1 MFGFNKP
8 SNTGFGLG
16 SQGNTSTTGSNLF
29 SQQPASSTAA
39 PGTQSTFGGS
49 GGGLFGQQKPSL
61 GATNPPTGG
70 LFSQSTTAAPT
81 QGTQGTAPS
90 GGLFGQT
97 QQQPAGGLGGGLFG
111 NKPPTGGSTGL
122 FGSSQPSGTGLFG
135 QAQPSSTT
143 NQPST
148 GLFGQAQP
156 SSTTNQPSTGL
167 FGQPQPSTAPGTG
180 LLGQSQPT
188 TQPSGGL
195 FGQKPAQQTGLFGQ
209 SLSKPTTSL
218 FGSTASQQPNT
229 QPLSTPSIHPT
240 TRYSSLDANV
250 QKFLDDTDKEIFTQ
264 IQLAEE
270 LQTKSSDIAELVDS
284 VPLDITEVERRL
296 SSVSTALLIDSDEM
310 ELTKK
315 LVDKDTTNAR
325 ISSRILDLFKTPGAI
340 YPYTS
345 NDPLVS
351 YFEEFVTDADE
362 RTRLYASTIGELE
375 QHLEQVETTPQNN
388 SPEALLR
395 TIKEEHKLF
404 MVLSNRFAQVHDE
417 VKRLQVNNTTA
428 PMFLS

>member
-8 SNTGFGLG
+8 ASTGFGLG
-16 SQGNTSTTGSNLF
+16 NQGNTSTAGGNLF
-29 SQQPASSTAA
+29 SQPPASSTAA
-39 PGTQSTFGGS
+39 PNSQSTFGGA
-49 GGGLFGQQKPSL
+49 GGGLFGQQKPAL
-61 GATNPPTGG
+61 GAPNPPSGG
-70 LFSQSTTAAPT
+70 PFSQSTTAAPAPS
-81 QGTQGTAPS
+81 TQGTAPS
-90 GGLFGQT
+90 GGLFGQS
-97 QQQPAGGLGGGLFG
+97 QQPSTGGLGGSGLFG
-111 NKPPTGGSTGL
+111 NKPPATGSTGL
-122 FGSSQPSGTGLFG
+122 FGSSQPQSSGTGLFG

-148 GLFGQAQP
+148 GLFGQ
-156 SSTTNQPSTGL
+156 TQPST
-167 FGQPQPSTAPGTG
+167 TPGAG
-180 LLGQSQPT
+180 LLGQTQPPA
-188 TQPSGGL
+188 QPSGGL
-195 FGQKPAQQTGLFGQ
+195 FGQKPAQQSGLFGQ
-209 SLSKPTTSL
+209 SLQKPTTSL
-218 FGSTASQQPNT
+218 FGSTNNQQPNA
-229 QPLSTPSIHPT
+229 QSLSTPSIHPT

-250 QKFLDDTDKEIFTQ
+250 QKYLDDMDKEIFTQ

-270 LQTKSSDIAELVDS
+270 LQTKSSDVTELVNS
-284 VPLDITEVERRL
+284 VPLDVAEVERRL

-345 NDPLVS
+345 NDPLMS
-351 YFEEFVTDADE
+351 YFEEFVGDADK
-362 RTRLYASTIGELE
+362 RTQLYASTIAELE

-388 SPEALLR
+388 SPDALLR

-417 VKRLQVNNTTA
+417 VKRLQVNNSTA